1 MPKRKSAPSVG
12 HAIANIRR
20 DYRMAALDEAAAG
33 DDPILFF
40 RRWFGE
46 AEASGIDEVNALT
59 LATADVDGAPHARIV
74 LLKGL
79 DELGF
84 VFYTNY
90 DSDKGAQLAANP
102 QAAAVFFWKE
112 LERQVRV
119 EGRVER
125 VSSAESDEY
134 FSSRPVGSRVG
145 AWASE
150 QSRPVAGREML
161 EDSYAAFEKKF
172 EGDVPRP
179 PHWGGYRIVPER
191 IEFWQGRSSRLHD
204 RIVFVKSAEGW
215 DKRRLQ
221 P

>member
-1 MPKRKSAPSVG
+1 MDHS
-12 HAIANIRR
+12 IADIRR

-46 AEASGIDEVNALT
+46 AEAADIDEVNALT
-59 LATADVDGAPHARIV
+59 LATADADGAPHARIV

-79 DELGF
+79 DERGF

-90 DSDKGAQLAANP
+90 DSDKGVQILANP
-102 QAAAVFFWKE
+102 RAAAVFFWKE

-125 VSSAESDEY
+125 VSEAESDEY
-134 FSSRPVGSRVG
+134 FNSRPVGSRIG
-145 AWASE
+145 AWASA
-150 QSRPVAGREML
+150 QSRPVAAREDL
-161 EDSYAAFEKKF
+161 EKAYAGFEKQF
-172 EGDVPRP
+172 GAGNVPRP
-179 PHWGGYRIVPER
+179 QYWGGFRLVAER
-191 IEFWQGRSSRLHD
+191 VEFWQGRSSRLHD
-204 RIVFVKSAEGW
+204 RIVFTKSAQGW
-215 DKRRLQ
+215 EKVRLQ